1 MNKLLKLVSIFD
13 KQSIKHLV
21 RMNCVG
27 WEGGGGGGGGNFFR
41 EGKKNLS
48 AYLKQLVSA
57 EKIAGTGHK
66 NATTAETIK
75 KLYEKGELADV
86 VKQNPRVFLQ
96 TP

>member
-27 WEGGGGGGGGNFFR
+27 WEGGGGDGNLFS
-41 EGKKNLS
+41 EANKTLS
-48 AYLKQLVSA
+48 SYLKQLVSA